1 MKIFHSKKPPAASSA
16 AFHFIVQERFDL
28 RDDGGTALEGILS
41 EGEVRLGDWADCL
54 DAAGRVLFTCQI
66 NTIQLPGQPGVRPDT
81 VSAGGR
87 CRLLI
92 RDRTREELFSVIAL
106 TDRKA

>member
-1 MKIFHSKKPPAASSA
+1 MKIFQSKKPLVKPSA
-16 AFHFIVQERFDL
+16 TFRFIVQNRFDL
-28 RDDGGTALEGILS
+28 RDDGGAALEGILS

>member
-28 RDDGGTALEGILS
+28 RDGAAALEGILS

-92 RDRTREELFSVIAL
+92 RDKTREELFSVIAL
-106 TDRKA
+106 TGRKA